1 MPTLAPSWLK
11 VFLAVAEHGSFN
23 KAAETLLLSQP
34 AVSQKI
40 RQLEISLGAQLFER
54 TPHGARLTREG
65 EILQRYAHAI
75 RWLLLAA
82 EANITNPQQTV
93 RQRLE
98 LGGTPTLAGYCLPPW
113 LKAFHHRHPNILV
126 HLRTDTTSRLV
137 DSIARHALHLA
148 IIEGQLPEESTVAYT
163 VLQEIPFY
171 AVAPAEPPWTHYER
185 LPLQALHGQPF
196 VARPPEAH
204 TRRWMDK
211 IFAQHHIQPRV
222 VAELDSPDAI
232 KEAVSH
238 GLGVTLLP
246 RCMLREEDKNPH
258 LHIME
263 IEGMLLKRYLKAI
276 WPKDVPLHPSALAFM
291 EVLQEEFPHL
301 DAIIQQARHPDLGT
315 LYNLLE
321 NAQHAQPQPHFGAQ
335 DA

>member
-1 MPTLAPSWLK
+1 MSTLAPSWLK
-11 VFLAVAEHGSFN
+11 VFLAVAEQGSFN

-40 RQLEISLGAQLFER
+40 RQLEASLGARLFER
-54 TPHGARLTREG
+54 TPHGARLTPAG
-65 EILQRYAHAI
+65 ELLLRYAHPI
-75 RWLLLAA
+75 QWLLLAA
-82 EANITNPQQTV
+82 EANIANPRQTV
-93 RQRLE
+93 RRRLE
-98 LGGTPTLAGYCLPPW
+98 LGGTPTLASYCLPPW
-113 LKAFHHRHPNILV
+113 LKAFHRRHPNILV

-148 IIEGQLPEESTVAYT
+148 IIEGELPDESTVAYT
-163 VLQEIPFY
+163 VLQELPFY
-171 AVAPAEPPWTHYER
+171 AVAPKEPPWTRYKR

-204 TRRWMDK
+204 TRRWMDQ
-211 IFAQHHIQPRV
+211 IFAQYHIQPRV

-246 RCMLREEDKNPH
+246 SCMLQDAGKNPP

-276 WPKDVPLHPSALAFM
+276 WPKDMPLYPSALAFL

-301 DAIIQQARHPDLGT
+301 GDVVRQARHPDLGA
-315 LYNLLE
+315 LYHLLE
-321 NAQHAQPQPHFGAQ
+321 SAQHAQPHPDTGAQ
-335 DA
+335 DL

>member
-1 MPTLAPSWLK
+1 MSILAPSWLK
-11 VFLAVAEHGSFN
+11 VFLAVAEQGSFN

-40 RQLEISLGAQLFER
+40 RQLEASLGARLFER
-54 TPHGARLTREG
+54 TPHGARLTPEG
-65 EILQRYAHAI
+65 ELLQRYAHAV

-82 EANITNPQQTV
+82 EANVANPQKALK
-93 RQRLE
+93 RRLE
-98 LGGTPTLAGYCLPPW
+98 LGGTPTLATYCLPPW
-113 LKAFHHRHPNILV
+113 LKTFHHRNPHILV

-137 DSIARHALHLA
+137 DSIERHALHLA
-148 IIEGQLPEESTVAYT
+148 IIEGELPDESTVAYT
-163 VLQEIPFY
+163 VLKELPFY
-171 AVAPAEPPWTHYER
+171 AVAPAEPPWTRYQR

-196 VARPPEAH
+196 VARPREAH
-204 TRRWMDK
+204 TRRWMEQ
-211 IFAQHHIQPRV
+211 IFAQYHVQPRV
-222 VAELDSPDAI
+222 VAELDSPEAI

-246 RCMLREEDKNPH
+246 RCMLREEDKNNH

-291 EVLQEEFPHL
+291 EVLQEHFPHIGE
-301 DAIIQQARHPDLGT
+301 IIQQARHPDLGA
-315 LYNLLE
+315 LYSLLE
-321 NAQHAQPQPHFGAQ
+321 NAQHPQPDNGAQ